1 MQQNQC
7 LYLPSSGS
15 GQSLRSGAVTA
26 EKPRAAGV
34 FGSVDTEHQRTL
46 DPERLGNTRR
56 ICVSQ
61 VCAKSWN
68 VPTRPVGLKTGV
80 SLFLMS
86 GVLLAGCDSAPPAPA
101 GPRPTVA
108 RICRDGSYIY
118 RHADGTYWAWNGYRI
133 DDIDKVCDR

>member
-7 LYLPSSGS
+7 LYLPSSGPNGQLPS
-15 GQSLRSGAVTA
+15 GTVTA
-26 EKPRAAGV
+26 EKPAITGFYPR
-34 FGSVDTEHQRTL
+34 SEEN
-46 DPERLGNTRR
+46 ERERSSLNNTRTCSR
-56 ICVSQ
+56 ECVWDSGE
-61 VCAKSWN
+61 KSRS
-68 VPTRPVGLKTGV
+68 VLPLL
-80 SLFLMS
+80 SLFLMN
-86 GVLLAGCDSAPPAPA
+86 GLLLTGCDSAPPAPT

>member
-1 MQQNQC
+1 MNW
-7 LYLPSSGS
+7 
-15 GQSLRSGAVTA
+15 QSFRWRYFRPWWAVRGCNNLVKSISGAI
-26 EKPRAAGV
+26 
-34 FGSVDTEHQRTL
+34 EH
-46 DPERLGNTRR
+46 RLQGYRNSGTSNT
-56 ICVSQ
+56 I
-61 VCAKSWN
+61 A
-68 VPTRPVGLKTGV
+68 PLPILPLL

-86 GVLLAGCDSAPPAPA
+86 GLLLAGCDSAPPAPA